1 MASVSER
8 SYQFLFVVSQR
19 QHQAAQHIWSQI
31 GWSIMGCFSVRRAD
45 YVFDEAMICF
55 MTDQWP
61 NKSRGCV
68 KTPGSGKIS
77 LVFDL

>member
-1 MASVSER
+1 LTVSVPEPKSLNLILLIIPFAVMNR
-8 SYQFLFVVSQR
+8 L
-19 QHQAAQHIWSQI
+19 
-31 GWSIMGCFSVRRAD
+31 RRR
-45 YVFDEAMICF
+45 
-55 MTDQWP
+55 P

>member
-1 MASVSER
+1 LINFDYSGIDSVTFTSGEE
-8 SYQFLFVVSQR
+8 QFAMDNLTVSVPEPKSLNLILLIIPFAVMNR
-19 QHQAAQHIWSQI
+19 L
-31 GWSIMGCFSVRRAD
+31 RRR
-45 YVFDEAMICF
+45 
-55 MTDQWP
+55 P